1 MVKTMLKIFLV
12 EDEFVVRE
20 GIKNNI
26 DWAAHGYEFVGEA
39 SDGELAFPMIQKTKP
54 DIVITDIKMPFMDG
68 LTLSRLIKKEFPNME
83 IIILSGYADF
93 SYAKEGIQIGVAEYL
108 SKPISGQE
116 LISVVDK
123 LALKIQEKS
132 KERALKEKYLKEMQE
147 NSLQERKNLFHDII
161 TGIIPISEIW
171 DRAGRMGIDLSAISY
186 NILLLK
192 VKSSK
197 HTKEE
202 YSEIVVEVEERISLL
217 NDDLGIISFGRN
229 LEGGVYLFKSD
240 SIENLNKIQ
249 KEYVERFENIVEEYE
264 NLNYFGGWG
273 VPVNRLSELSYS
285 YEKASRAF
293 AHRYLVEKNCF
304 LDNSDIVSVDSH
316 NEEFNISTV
325 NTKSLDRG
333 KVVEFLKFGEREEV
347 IYFVEEFFKEL
358 GSNILNSLMFRQY
371 VAMDTYFCVVE
382 FVEGVGL
389 AKDEIE
395 PIDVNAGMMK
405 SSDATMAYITR
416 IIGKA
421 IDLRDGVSRNKYGDV
436 VETAREF
443 IEQNYM
449 DEELSLNMLASHVNV
464 SPNHLSMVF
473 SQKTGKT
480 FIKYLTDLRMTKA
493 KELLKCTS
501 KRSSEIAME
510 IGYRDSHYFSYLFKK
525 TQGMTPTKYRGGK
538 ETENENNE

>member
-480 FIKYLTDLRMTKA
+480 FIKYLTDLRMNKA

-538 ETENENNE
+538 ETESENNE

>member
-1 MVKTMLKIFLV
+1 MLKIFLV

>member
-1 MVKTMLKIFLV
+1 MLKIFLV

-538 ETENENNE
+538 ETESENNE